1 MGLSQVKIGNLRYNS
16 PWAQVIIV
24 GFVAFCSVGMFSAI
38 SNLGAG
44 GMQDVQLSDI
54 ANSVLYGCFFL
65 GGFFA
70 GSVNNILGPRMT
82 LSMGT
87 TGYALYLGSLW
98 NFQVHGTR
106 WFLILAGAAL
116 GFSASL
122 FWAAQ
127 GAVMMSYPAE
137 RDKGRS
143 YSVFWSLFQLG
154 TLIGSAI
161 ALALSFR
168 SSSAPSVGGGVYAAV
183 VVIQLTSVATSW
195 LVLPPHLV
203 VRGDGST
210 VEIQA
215 APGPRQEAREFVRMF
230 RDWRMLALLPMCFS
244 SNYFYSYQGAITAF
258 LFNGRTRALVALL
271 TGLGSIVGS
280 VIIGLLTDT
289 LPCSRRTR
297 ALAATGATFLMV
309 CAVWGGGVA
318 FQLDFRRGDTEL
330 RGRPLPWDWTDSPAA
345 GPIVMMFAYY
355 VVDAAYQGLAYYTMS
370 AITNEPFK
378 LARMAAYYKGIQSA
392 GAAVSF
398 GMDAVKTPYLGELL
412 ISWLL
417 IIVSLPLCGLVLM
430 KIRESNYDVEE
441 VARVDEDVDNSGLTR
456 AATTPSKPAAEA
468 VEKN

>member
-1 MGLSQVKIGNLRYNS
+1 MVDLSQVKIGNFRYNS

-24 GFVAFCSVGMFSAI
+24 GFVAFCSVGMHSAI

-70 GSVNNILGPRMT
+70 GSVNNILGPRVT
-82 LSMGT
+82 LSIGT

-98 NFQVHGTR
+98 NFQVNGTR
-106 WFLILAGAAL
+106 WFLIVAGALL

-127 GAVMMSYPAE
+127 GAVMMSYPTE
-137 RDKGRS
+137 KDKGRS
-143 YSVFWSLFQLG
+143 YSVFWSIFQLG

-161 ALALSFR
+161 ALAISFH
-168 SSSAPSVGGGVYAAV
+168 SNMPSVGTGVYTAIII
-183 VVIQLTSVATSW
+183 IQLTSIVTSW

-203 VRGDGST
+203 VRGDGT
-210 VEIQA
+210 KVEVQA
-215 APGPRQEAREFVRMF
+215 SLGPKQEAKEFIRMF
-230 RDWRMLALLPMCFS
+230 KDWRMMALFPMFFC
-244 SNYFYSYQGAITAF
+244 SNYFYSYQGAITTF

-271 TGLGSIVGS
+271 TGLGSIIGS
-280 VIIGLLTDT
+280 IIIGLLTDT
-289 LPCSRRTR
+289 LPFSRRNR
-297 ALAATGATFLMV
+297 ALAASGAIFLLV

-318 FQLDFRRGDTEL
+318 FQLDFKRGDTVL
-330 RGRPLPWDWTDSPAA
+330 RGKALPWDWTDSPAG

-355 VVDAAYQGLAYYTMS
+355 VVDAAFQGLAYYTMS

-398 GMDAVKTPYLGELL
+398 GMDAVQTPYLGEIL

-417 IIVSLPLCGLVLM
+417 IVVSLPLCVLVLM
-430 KIRESNYDVEE
+430 KIRETNYDVEE
-441 VARVDEDVDNSGLTR
+441 VARVEDDIENSGLTKKV
-456 AATTPSKPAAEA
+456 TPSSAPAAEE
-468 VEKN
+468 VEEN